1 MIAHSNILWN
11 SHTFPKP
18 AGVTFYCDAMSKAPK
33 CMEIF
38 HQGKS
43 ALTMYSLYLNVII

>member
-1 MIAHSNILWN
+1 MIAHNNILWN

-38 HQGKS
+38 SPRKI
-43 ALTMYSLYLNVII
+43 TMLSSHYAFFIS